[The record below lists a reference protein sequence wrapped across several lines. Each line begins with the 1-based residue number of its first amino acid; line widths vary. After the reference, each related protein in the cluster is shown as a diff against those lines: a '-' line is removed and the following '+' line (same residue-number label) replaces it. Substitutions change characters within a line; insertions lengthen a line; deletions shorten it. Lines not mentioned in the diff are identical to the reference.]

1 MNRNKLFFT
10 FFISLI
16 LFWQGGILASRPPGL
31 VENIASAIHSGDS
44 RELSKYFNS
53 SVELVLPGNDG
64 VFSKAQAEM
73 IMKTFFAKSAQIS
86 FNIKQK
92 GNSTGGAQF
101 IIGSYKSKAE
111 SLNVYILLKPINGVL
126 MIHQM
131 HFEAD

>member
-1 MNRNKLFFT
+1 MKRNKFILA
-10 FFISLI
+10 FFISVMM
-16 LFWQGGILASRPPGL
+16 FCQGGISASVPPGL
-31 VENIASAIHSGDS
+31 TENIASAIKNGDS

-53 SVELVLPGNDG
+53 TVELVLPGNDG

-73 IMKTFFAKSAQIS
+73 IMKTFFAKSSPVS
-86 FNIKQK
+86 FTINQK
-92 GNSTGGAQF
+92 GNSSGGAQF
-101 IIGSYKSKAE
+101 IIGTYRNKSE

>member
-1 MNRNKLFFT
+1 MKRNKL
-10 FFISLI
+10 
-16 LFWQGGILASRPPGL
+16 ILAFIISVMMFCKAGFSATVPLGL
-31 VENIASAIHSGDS
+31 AENIATAIRSGDS

-53 SVELVLPGNDG
+53 TVELVLPGNDG

-73 IMKTFFAKSAQIS
+73 IMKTFFAKSSPVS
-86 FNIKQK
+86 FTINQK

-101 IIGSYKSKAE
+101 IIGTYKNKSG